1 MNKIKNGKKSLEDV
15 NNKQEKF
22 KSYLGEIKKAT
33 KKHRSKEQ
41 KTLYTILKRFTKQEA
56 KLLNFKMTIL

>member
-1 MNKIKNGKKSLEDV
+1 MNKIQNGKKSLEDV

-22 KSYLGEIKKAT
+22 KSYLGEIKKTT

>member
-41 KTLYTILKRFTKQEA
+41 KTLCTILRCFTKQEA
-56 KLLNFKMTIL
+56 KLLNFKMIIL